1 MEEIIYISNY
11 NMSSAVN
18 RRIDA
23 LRVLIEKEGIQ
34 AFLIP
39 STDPH
44 LSEYVAPHWES
55 RKWISGFTG
64 SAGTVVVTLQKAGLW
79 TDSRYFLQA
88 AQQLE
93 GTGIELYKEMLPET
107 PSIPLFL
114 NEQLHAGAT
123 VGIDGKMFSAEEVK
137 HLQEELSKNDII
149 IKSIP
154 DPMQSLW
161 NDRPPMPEAPALV
174 YDIKYAG
181 KSYNEKVACIREK
194 MKEAGAE
201 ALLLS
206 ALDEIAWTLNIRG
219 NDVHCNPVV
228 VSYLLVTSRETHYFI
243 QLQKLTP
250 GVASYFKETGI
261 TVHPYEEIE
270 EFLNHLNADSILVNP
285 AKTNY
290 AIYSAIRKEC
300 QIINKVSPVTLL
312 KAIRNEQEIAGIH
325 AAMKRDGIALV
336 KFLKWLEEAIPLGKE
351 TEISVDRKL
360 HAFRTA
366 QPLYM
371 GESFDTIAGYKEHGA
386 IVHYE
391 ATPETDVPLKPEGYL
406 LLDSGA
412 QYLDG
417 TTDITRTIALG
428 PLTEEEKRDY
438 TLILKGHIALAMA
451 VFPQGTRGTQLDVLA
466 RMPIWRQYMNFL
478 HGTGHGVG
486 HFLNVHEGPQ
496 SIRMNENPV
505 TLQAGMVTSNE
516 PGVYKVGSHGIRTEN
531 LVLTIPAGEGMFG
544 NYLKFETITLCP
556 ICTKGIIKE
565 MLTAEEIDWLNNYH
579 QMVYE
584 KLSPDLNNEEKK
596 WLKEACK
603 KVISG

>member
-1 MEEIIYISNY
+1 MN
-11 NMSSAVN
+11 SAVN
-18 RRIDA
+18 KRIDA
-23 LRVLIEKEGIQ
+23 LRGLIEKEGIQ
-34 AFLIP
+34 AFIIP

-64 SAGTVVVTLQKAGLW
+64 SAGTVVVTPQKAGLW

-93 GTGIELYKEMLPET
+93 NTGIELYKEMLPET

-114 NEQLHAGAT
+114 SEQLHAGAT
-123 VGIDGKMFSAEEVK
+123 VGIDGKMFSAEEMK
-137 HLQEELSKNDII
+137 HLQEVLNKDGITV
-149 IKSIP
+149 KSIP
-154 DPMQSLW
+154 DPMQLLW
-161 NDRPPMPEAPALV
+161 NDRPPMPEAPAFI

-181 KSYNEKVACIREK
+181 KSCSEKLACIRKK
-194 MKEAGAE
+194 MKEDDAE

-228 VSYLLVTSRETHYFI
+228 VSYLLITSRETHYFI
-243 QLQKLTP
+243 QPQKITSD
-250 GVASYFKETGI
+250 VASYFKEAGI
-261 TVHPYEEIE
+261 ALHPYEEIE
-270 EFLNHLNADSILVNP
+270 EFISHLNVDSILVNP

-300 QIINKVSPVTLL
+300 QIINKESPVTSL
-312 KAIRNEQEIAGIH
+312 KAIRNQQEIAGIH
-325 AAMKRDGIALV
+325 AAMQRDGIALV
-336 KFLKWLEEAIPLGKE
+336 KFLKWLEEAVPSGKE
-351 TEISVDRKL
+351 TEISIARKL
-360 HAFRTA
+360 HVFRAA

-391 ATPETDVPLKPEGYL
+391 AIPETDVRLKPEGFL

-428 PLTEEEKRDY
+428 PLTEEEKTDY
-438 TLILKGHIALAMA
+438 TLVLKGHIALAMA
-451 VFPQGTRGTQLDVLA
+451 VFPQGTRGAQLDVLA
-466 RMPIWRQYMNFL
+466 RMPIWRQHMNFL

-505 TLQAGMVTSNE
+505 TLQTGMVTSNE
-516 PGVYKVGSHGIRTEN
+516 PGVYKAGSHGIRTEN
-531 LVLTIPAGEGMFG
+531 LVLTIPAGKGMFG

-565 MLTAEEIDWLNNYH
+565 MLTAEEMDWLNDYH
-579 QMVYE
+579 RMVYE
-584 KLSPDLNNEEKK
+584 KLSPDLNNEEKE
-596 WLKEACK
+596 WLKKACK
-603 KVISG
+603 RVVSGE